1 MSRRRGVFSVKSWCG
16 DSWAW
21 AAESEGNL
29 RDVVDKAYKPEYK
42 WVLRRKNR
50 YGMDRWSKEKSDKQQ
65 GPSKGVEMPRGPRLD
80 APGTLHH
87 VIVRGIERR
96 KIVDNDKDR
105 EDFVTRMGSIAL
117 DTETS
122 IYAS

>member
-1 MSRRRGVFSVKSWCG
+1 
-16 DSWAW
+16 
-21 AAESEGNL
+21 
-29 RDVVDKAYKPEYK
+29 
-42 WVLRRKNR
+42 
-50 YGMDRWSKEKSDKQQ
+50 MDRWSKEKRDQQ
-65 GPSKGVEMPRGPRLD
+65 PGQIKGVEMPRGPRLD

-105 EDFVTRMGSIAL
+105 EDFLTRMGSIAL

>member
-1 MSRRRGVFSVKSWCG
+1 MRKPSACACSGRKG
-16 DSWAW
+16 
-21 AAESEGNL
+21 
-29 RDVVDKAYKPEYK
+29 DVVDKVYKPEYE

-105 EDFVTRMGSIAL
+105 ENFVTRMGSIAL
-117 DTETS
+117 DTGTS
-122 IYAS
+122 IYAWSCKKGSRKR